1 MLPSPWT
8 CHPVRVSLLGSGFRA
23 TRGTVAMTKK
33 NQTTPEHF
41 MLWGRV
47 SLPRLTQYDFDSVK
61 ESWTNTNM
69 AHTESQRHLI
79 F

>member
-1 MLPSPWT
+1 
-8 CHPVRVSLLGSGFRA
+8 
-23 TRGTVAMTKK
+23 MTKK

-47 SLPRLTQYDFDSVK
+47 SLPRLTRYDFDSVK